1 MFNKDTLE
9 VLFGI
14 SLSLTMTIWSVYFSI
29 KLMFLVA
36 LIPWIIFEAV
46 RVYMDRRYW
55 RKEQEKRLQNQ

>member
-36 LIPWIIFEAV
+36 IIPWIIFEAV
-46 RVYMDRRYW
+46 RAYSDRRYW